1 MNPLN
6 LSGWGVKVTV
16 QDLKSRSWLTVTD
29 GREDTK
35 QSATIRYKPRSL
47 PYTSIVIDGY
57 SGYISM
63 RALH

>member
-6 LSGWGVKVTV
+6 LSGWGVKITV

-35 QSATIRYKPRSL
+35 SVGDNPFQT
-47 PYTSIVIDGY
+47 
-57 SGYISM
+57 
-63 RALH
+63 